1 MKSLIIN
8 HYSDKKY
15 TTTNIK
21 CETLKLEIRA
31 KMIVLTDNEN
41 VIFACKLN
49 DFISLAVCEET
60 TFINVPYGGG
70 VIGLWNTL
78 ERKMEE

>member
-8 HYSDKKY
+8 YYCDKKY
-15 TTTNIK
+15 AIANLK

-41 VIFACKLN
+41 VVFACKLN
-49 DFISLAVCEET
+49 DFISLEVFEELQI
-60 TFINVPYGGG
+60 INPYDGYDGG
-70 VIGLWNTL
+70 VIGL
-78 ERKMEE
+78 

>member
-1 MKSLIIN
+1 MKELIIN
-8 HYSDKKY
+8 CYCDKKH
-15 TTTNIK
+15 TVINLK

-49 DFISLAVCEET
+49 DFISLAVCEELQT
-60 TFINVPYGGG
+60 INVPYGG
-70 VIGLWNTL
+70 
-78 ERKMEE
+78 

>member
-1 MKSLIIN
+1 MKELIIN
-8 HYSDKKY
+8 YYCDKKH
-15 TTTNIK
+15 TATSLK

-49 DFISLAVCEET
+49 DFISLAVCGEVPT
-60 TFINVPYGGG
+60 INLPPYGGG
-70 VIGLWNTL
+70 VIGL
-78 ERKMEE
+78 